1 MSEIVHTYSS
11 INEFIAT
18 LSFLDEPLYI
28 TKGHVMFYIVRFYVS
43 GFQKFTGEP
52 WQVSGSGHACRTFIS

>member
-18 LSFLDEPLYI
+18 LSFLEEPLYI
-28 TKGHVMFYIVRFYVS
+28 TKGHVMFLHRSFLCITVFRNS
-43 GFQKFTGEP
+43 SRGETLN
-52 WQVSGSGHACRTFIS
+52 QVSGSGHASLQ